1 MTVLKQ
7 LPQCLDQ
14 NHMKSVFVALKK
26 KNTSKLVIAFNGIC
40 LLEAKIKR
48 VRIFRGIQTVSQSA
62 CILSGT
68 HFSPDNEDALH
79 STKPIN
85 PL

>member
-1 MTVLKQ
+1 MKQ
-7 LPQCLDQ
+7 LSQCLDQ
-14 NHMKSVFVALKK
+14 NHIKSVFVTLKK
-26 KNTSKLVIAFNGIC
+26 KKSKLVIALNGKC

-48 VRIFRGIQTVSQSA
+48 VRIFRGIQTVSHSA
-62 CILSGT
+62 CIPSGS

>member
-7 LPQCLDQ
+7 LPQCLAQ
-14 NHMKSVFVALKK
+14 NHIKSVFVALKK
-26 KNTSKLVIAFNGIC
+26 KKSKLVIVFNGIC

-48 VRIFRGIQTVSQSA
+48 VRIFRGIQIVSQSA
-62 CILSGT
+62 CIPSGT